1 MVEEKTKDLLNDVI
15 AKKVFSISKIGFDY
29 AVAIIS
35 EVLKISKKEVAKNLE
50 YVHPEISVNTNIVN
64 SETDVILKNNSNY
77 INIEINYSEGSDTRV
92 KNRTFLCQLYLRDI
106 KDYKKCKDIKPI
118 IQINIDNYDYF
129 GYDEF
134 IYHSTLREEKYN
146 IVEDEFLETYHVNL
160 AKLRKVSY
168 NEIEKN
174 KLMKLLYIFVCEN
187 KEILDKLYK
196 R

>member
-92 KNRTFLCQLYLRDI
+92 KNRTYLCQLYLRDI
-106 KDYKKCKDIKPI
+106 KDYKKYKDIKPI
-118 IQINIDNYDYF
+118 I
-129 GYDEF
+129 
-134 IYHSTLREEKYN
+134 
-146 IVEDEFLETYHVNL
+146 
-160 AKLRKVSY
+160 
-168 NEIEKN
+168 
-174 KLMKLLYIFVCEN
+174 
-187 KEILDKLYK
+187 
-196 R
+196 